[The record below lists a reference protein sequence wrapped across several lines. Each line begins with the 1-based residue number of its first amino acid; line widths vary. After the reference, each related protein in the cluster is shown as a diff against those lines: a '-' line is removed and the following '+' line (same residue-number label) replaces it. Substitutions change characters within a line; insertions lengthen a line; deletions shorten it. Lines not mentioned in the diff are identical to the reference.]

1 MKIGLTEIID
11 AKIGTTQISKI
22 MRGTT
27 LIWENVSATVY
38 IDQPNLIQFPNEY
51 ENAYWTKSGATI
63 NGTLQIAPDGTNTAR
78 LVTVDASSLGVYR
91 LITNDVLAGDELYM
105 SVWLKAD
112 AATDILIG
120 FNGQTA
126 GGNNGGIIQ
135 NITSTWTKYTFTK
148 TSVADTGIY
157 VAIAST
163 RWSGANS
170 NNTLTQR
177 AIYVWGASYNI
188 R

>member
-1 MKIGLTEIID
+1 MFSTIAAASFKVYGSGVPD
-11 AKIGTTQISKI
+11 
-22 MRGTT
+22 
-27 LIWENVSATVY
+27 Y
-38 IDQPNLIQFPNEY
+38 IDQPNLIEFPNDY
-51 ENAYWTKSGATI
+51 SNSYWTKSGATI
-63 NGTLQIAPDGTNTAR
+63 NGTLQLAPDGTNTAR
-78 LVTVDASSLGVYR
+78 LVTVDASSSGVYT
-91 LITNDVLAGDELYM
+91 LIPNDVLSTNELYM

-126 GGNNGGIIQ
+126 GGNNTGVKL
-135 NITSTWTKYTFTK
+135 NITTVWTKYTFTHNP
-148 TSVADTGIY
+148 VADSGIF

-163 RWSGANS
+163 KWAGANVGR
-170 NNTLTQR
+170 TLTQR

>member
-22 MRGTT
+22 MRGTI
-27 LIWENVSATVY
+27 LMWEKVSAPVF
-38 IDQPNLIQFPNEY
+38 IDQPNLIEFPNEY
-51 ENAYWTKSGATI
+51 ENAYWTKNGATI

-78 LVTVDASSLGVYR
+78 LVTVNSASLGLYALVNNDF
-91 LITNDVLAGDELYM
+91 LSTNELYM

-112 AATDILIG
+112 TATDILIG
-120 FNGQTA
+120 FNGQTKA
-126 GGNNGGIIQ
+126 SNNKGRLL
-135 NITSTWTKYTFTK
+135 NITTTWAKYIFTH
-148 TSVADTGIY
+148 TPVDDTGIF

-163 RWSGANS
+163 KWNGANS
-170 NNTLTQR
+170 NNALTQR
-177 AIYVWGASYNI
+177 EVYVWGASYNI

>member
-1 MKIGLTEIID
+1 MFSTIAAASFKVYGSGVPD
-11 AKIGTTQISKI
+11 
-22 MRGTT
+22 
-27 LIWENVSATVY
+27 Y
-38 IDQPNLIQFPNEY
+38 IDQPNLIQFPNDY
-51 ENAYWTKSGATI
+51 SNSYWNKVGATI

-78 LVTVDASSLGVYR
+78 LVTVDASSTGVYT

-120 FNGQTA
+120 FNGETQ
-126 GGNNGGIIQ
+126 GGHTTGVKL
-135 NITSTWTKYTFTK
+135 NITTVWTKYTF
-148 TSVADTGIY
+148 SFDVRSNDTGIF

-163 RWSGANS
+163 RWTGANA